1 VLLGCGANE
10 APQAVDVA
18 VAAPF
23 ADTGLMV
30 EARQAWQLVVEQ
42 INEGGGIN
50 GKPLRVHERDTPMWD
65 AADLQPVADGFVD
78 LTAEGYKYIISLIAG
93 AAVAPMMDAAMP
105 EGVLAMSIISED
117 SALNL
122 PTYDGML
129 LRGILPTER
138 LIQMQANAMQAEGLT
153 AIAIVGETV
162 AGVPD
167 ARQSAMQAAYARC
180 SECTVTHVTYPS
192 EADLY
197 RYDWQSV
204 GEKVRSGAPDVVFLT
219 STNLPAL
226 LDTIYWIEDFGYT
239 GLYYFA
245 YGAYMG
251 SLVPALPGSHA
262 PERFRSY
269 DLALPP
275 SARLDAFLAAYRERY
290 ADSFVPEPRLIA
302 CVDYLALL
310 ALAMTQVGDGD
321 PSRVSAAMKEIAGP
335 PGDEYGPMDYV
346 QAVTAVRQGRDINFT
361 GLSGPLDF
369 DARGEVSDGFIQQ
382 YGLTPAGEVARLP

>member
-1 VLLGCGANE
+1 MA
-10 APQAVDVA
+10 
-18 VAAPF
+18 
-23 ADTGLMV
+23 

-65 AADLQPVADGFVD
+65 AADLRPVAEGFVD
-78 LTAEGYKYIISLIAG
+78 LTAEGYKYIISLISG
-93 AAVAPMMDAAMP
+93 SAVAPMMDAAMP
-105 EGVLAMSIISED
+105 RGVLAMSITSED

-122 PTYDGML
+122 PAYDGML

-138 LIQMQANAMQAEGLT
+138 LIQMQASAMQAEGFT
-153 AIAIVGETV
+153 SIAIVGETV

-204 GEKVRSGAPDVVFLT
+204 GEDIRLGAPDVVFLT
-219 STNLPAL
+219 STSLPAL

-275 SARLDAFLAAYRERY
+275 SARLDQFLTAYQARY
-290 ADSFVPEPRLIA
+290 TDSFVPEPRLIA
-302 CVDYLALL
+302 FVDYLALL
-310 ALAMTQVGDGD
+310 ALAMTQVGDDD
-321 PSRVSAAMKEIAGP
+321 PYRVSAAMKEIAGP

-346 QAVTAVRQGRDINFT
+346 EAVTALRQGRDINFV

-382 YGLTPAGEVARLP
+382 YAVSPAGEVAEFR